1 MGSRRKTPPRIPV
14 EEFSIE
20 IGDVNGVKL
29 YDAKN
34 RLKKTKL
41 GKKNKPD

>member
-14 EEFSIE
+14 EEISIE

-29 YDAKN
+29 YE
-34 RLKKTKL
+34 
-41 GKKNKPD
+41 KKNKNKARKEK

>member
-20 IGDVNGVKL
+20 IGEVNGLKL
-29 YDAKN
+29 YNKKKVLKN
-34 RLKKTKL
+34 NDRI
-41 GKKNKPD
+41 GK

>member
-1 MGSRRKTPPRIPV
+1 MESRRKIPPRIPV

-29 YDAKN
+29 YE
-34 RLKKTKL
+34 TKQ
-41 GKKNKPD
+41 GIKNKAQKKK